1 MTVDAIEFV
10 IEFLRTRPTIPRDA
24 VRGDMTEHTTGATTV
39 YLEHSG
45 GYRVVRDCMDRVDIE
60 YEVYALDRKRCIDL
74 ALLVRQEVL
83 ENLPGQI
90 IAGAEVLDAGE
101 ISAPTY
107 IPDTESREHVYG
119 GEVSV
124 FYTPYP

>member
-1 MTVDAIEFV
+1 M
-10 IEFLRTRPTIPRDA
+10 IEFLRTRPSIPRDA

-45 GYRVVRDCMDRVDIE
+45 GYRVVREAMDRADIE

-74 ALLVRQEVL
+74 ALLVREELL
-83 ENLPGQI
+83 ENLPGMI
-90 IAGAEVLDAGE
+90 LGGAEVLDIGE
-101 ISAPTY
+101 ISAPVY
-107 IPDTESREHVYG
+107 IPDVTSREHVYG